1 MALRDIIKGLADD
14 AEVQV
19 GDQRVKVSD
28 IRGEFYDPDKYVTK
42 ENYDKLNGDH
52 NALQSGVLNFL
63 NKAAAA
69 STEQPQNGNQQPAQ
83 PPVDPR
89 QIAKDALRTIFAND
103 EGYDYS
109 KDAYVGPAMTKAEER
124 AYERAMKKAEE
135 IYGPRI
141 KEIDDR
147 LKATT
152 AQAILAEE
160 NAWFNQNF
168 KELPMRPDKQ
178 PYSLQ
183 DLRQLALQ
191 NHVLDARGYPDY
203 NRLRDALN
211 EPVKRAKETSDK
223 EDAAYKRGIAD
234 ARKAAAN
241 QLVDVPGR
249 GFVPVEDAKPPMETK
264 GKSQDQI
271 IREALNLAFSDDD
284 IQNMSQGNFNRIGG

>member
-1 MALRDIIKGLADD
+1 MALRDIIKGLEDD
-14 AEVQV
+14 ATVQV
-19 GDQRVKVSD
+19 GDQQVRVGD
-28 IRGEFYDPDKYVTK
+28 IRGEFYDPDKYVNK
-42 ENYDKLNGDH
+42 ADYEKLNTDH
-52 NALQSGVLNFL
+52 GALQTGVLNFL
-63 NKAAAA
+63 NKAAAQA
-69 STEQPQNGNQQPAQ
+69 ETDTKNAPA
-83 PPVDPR
+83 PPVQQQMDPR
-89 QIAKDALRTIFAND
+89 SMFKEAVKGLFEDQ
-103 EGYDYS
+103 GYDYS

-124 AYERAMKKAEE
+124 AYERALKKAEE

-160 NAWFNQNF
+160 NAWFNLNQRD
-168 KELPMRPDKQ
+168 LPMRPDKQ

-191 NHVLDARGYPDY
+191 NHILDSRGYPDY
-203 NRLRDALN
+203 NRLRDALL
-211 EPVKRAKETSDK
+211 EPVRREKETTDK
-223 EDAAYKRGIAD
+223 EEAAYKRGISD
-234 ARKAAAN
+234 ARKAAVN

-249 GFVPVEDAKPPMETK
+249 GFVPVSEEKPPMETK

-284 IQNMSQGNFNRIGG
+284 ITNMSQGNFSRIGQ